1 MLGLEIIQTSD
12 IIYIAIA
19 ILLIAVSNY
28 LLQLQLQHKKPEEI
42 LEGEDT

>member
-28 LLQLQLQHKKPEEI
+28 LLQLQHKKPEEI